1 MVTFK
6 KIKFSGKEIKMKK
19 IIIILTTALIFS
31 CSKTNDKKISDDDW
45 KIFTKTCNTINNKIE
60 NELFLVTNDVC
71 VIGDKELE
79 TEDDAVMKIKYSEKI
94 LKSRELRQKQK
105 MMLKKFN
112 ELNKFQKNKKLKHI
126 DFLLTGR
133 EPLKMETLRKVYKE
147 LINKSEKNI
156 KEALFYFDN
165 PTWEELFNIFSN
177 NYEQV
182 FGKENIEFGEML
194 NKFQETVNKENAENR
209 KKFCESRKVG
219 IDLLDKQLNFLYNS
233 SDKEISYFL
242 CGN

>member
-1 MVTFK
+1 
-6 KIKFSGKEIKMKK
+6 MKK
-19 IIIILTTALIFS
+19 IIIILITTIIFS

-45 KIFTKTCNTINNKIE
+45 EIYSKTCNTINNKIE
-60 NELFLVTNDVC
+60 NELFLVANDIC
-71 VIGDKELE
+71 FIGDKELE
-79 TEDDAVMKIKYSEKI
+79 TEDNVVIKIKHSEKI
-94 LKSRELRQKQK
+94 LKSKELYRKQK

-112 ELNKFQKNKKLKHI
+112 ELNRFQKVKKLEHI

-133 EPLKMETLRKVYKE
+133 EPEKMEILRKAYE
-147 LINKSEKNI
+147 GLINKSEKDI
-156 KEALFYFDN
+156 K
-165 PTWEELFNIFSN
+165 EELFYLNDHFTWEDLFDIFSS

-182 FGKENIEFGEML
+182 FGKKNIEFGEML
-194 NKFQETVNKENAENR
+194 NKFQKTVNKENAENR
-209 KKFCESRKVG
+209 KKYCESRKNG

>member
-1 MVTFK
+1 
-6 KIKFSGKEIKMKK
+6 MKK
-19 IIIILTTALIFS
+19 IIIILMTTIIFS
-31 CSKTNDKKISDDDW
+31 CSKTNDPKISDDDW
-45 KIFTKTCNTINNKIE
+45 EIYSKTCNTINNKIE
-60 NELFLVTNDVC
+60 NELFLVANDVYF
-71 VIGDKELE
+71 IGDKELE
-79 TEDDAVMKIKYSEKI
+79 TEDNVVMKIKYSEKI
-94 LKSRELRQKQK
+94 LKSKELYRKQK

-112 ELNKFQKNKKLKHI
+112 ELNRFQKVKKLEHI

-133 EPLKMETLRKVYKE
+133 EPEKMEILRKAYE
-147 LINKSEKNI
+147 GLINKSEKDI
-156 KEALFYFDN
+156 KEELFYLNDHFN
-165 PTWEELFNIFSN
+165 WEELFNIFSN

-182 FGKENIEFGEML
+182 FGKENVEFGEML

-209 KKFCESRKVG
+209 KKYCESRKNG

>member
-1 MVTFK
+1 
-6 KIKFSGKEIKMKK
+6 MKK
-19 IIIILTTALIFS
+19 IIITVLMAISIFS
-31 CSKTNDKKISDDDW
+31 CSKTDDKKISDDDW
-45 KIFTKTCNTINNKIE
+45 KIYSKTCNAINDKIE
-60 NELFLVTNDVC
+60 NELFLVTDDVC
-71 VIGDKELE
+71 SIGDKELE
-79 TEDDAVMKIKYSEKI
+79 IEDDVVVKIKYSEKI
-94 LKSRELRQKQK
+94 LKSKELYQKQK

-112 ELNKFQKNKKLKHI
+112 ELNRFQKGKKLKHI

-133 EPLKMETLRKVYKE
+133 EPEKMETLRKAYEE
-147 LINKSEKNI
+147 LINKSEKKI

-209 KKFCESRKVG
+209 KKFCESRKDG

-233 SDKEISYFL
+233 SDKEISSFL

>member
-1 MVTFK
+1 
-6 KIKFSGKEIKMKK
+6 
-19 IIIILTTALIFS
+19 
-31 CSKTNDKKISDDDW
+31 
-45 KIFTKTCNTINNKIE
+45 
-60 NELFLVTNDVC
+60 
-71 VIGDKELE
+71 
-79 TEDDAVMKIKYSEKI
+79 
-94 LKSRELRQKQK
+94 
-105 MMLKKFN
+105 
-112 ELNKFQKNKKLKHI
+112 
-126 DFLLTGR
+126 
-133 EPLKMETLRKVYKE
+133 METLRKAYKE

>member
-1 MVTFK
+1 
-6 KIKFSGKEIKMKK
+6 MKK
-19 IIIILTTALIFS
+19 IIIILITTIIFS

-45 KIFTKTCNTINNKIE
+45 EIYSKTCNTINNKIE

-71 VIGDKELE
+71 FIGDKELE
-79 TEDDAVMKIKYSEKI
+79 TEDNVVMKIKYSEKI
-94 LKSRELRQKQK
+94 LKNKKLYQKQK

-112 ELNKFQKNKKLKHI
+112 ELNKFQKSKKLKHI

-133 EPLKMETLRKVYKE
+133 EPKKMEILRKAYEE
-147 LINKSEKNI
+147 LIDKSEKDV
-156 KEALFYFDN
+156 KEELFYLNDHFN
-165 PTWEELFNIFSN
+165 WEELFNIFSN

-209 KKFCESRKVG
+209 KKFCESRKDG